1 MQSLLLLL
9 ILWPILIYNL
19 KTWLLAATE
28 CFVPRFDA
36 WWSLSGCRDSKKSNS
51 DHLVALGTTEP
62 MRRNGCNITGHGN
75 DLHSGTSRF
84 NGRGVLILTATGR
97 EAGDH
102 GKNQIGGLESSYLVK
117 NTVWCS
123 FQEQV
128 MVLWRKMGSWPRAQG
143 AQLTAAYSEAMRL
156 SVNTSDDRK
165 HAMAS
170 CLS

>member
-1 MQSLLLLL
+1 MAFSCDRVLRATLWCL
-9 ILWPILIYNL
+9 IDLWVTAGTQRNPIQTI
-19 KTWLLAATE
+19 WLHLAPLRWGA
-28 CFVPRFDA
+28 D
-36 WWSLSGCRDSKKSNS
+36 
-51 DHLVALGTTEP
+51 
-62 MRRNGCNITGHGN
+62 GCNITGHGN

-102 GKNQIGGLESSYLVK
+102 GKNQIRGLESSYLVK